1 MGILFLGLYDEVYFL
16 LPVSFLHVLCAT
28 FVAQRRNTLYKASSG
43 IYLPSNNLE
52 EHKPGTGTFGMHN
65 KEIILNLKDQ
75 FIAETIAAC
84 TSPLPGQSTK
94 LELNRNIIL
103 SK

>member
-1 MGILFLGLYDEVYFL
+1 MIFVPLLLHKEIYFIKQDLGF
-16 LPVSFLHVLCAT
+16 
-28 FVAQRRNTLYKASSG
+28 
-43 IYLPSNNLE
+43 YLPSNNLE
-52 EHKPGTGTFGMHN
+52 EHKLGTGTSGMHN
-65 KEIILNLKDQ
+65 KKLILNLKDL
-75 FIAETIAAC
+75 FTAETIAAC